1 MNSKTLQSSF
11 PNPFPPSWA
20 DSWGEDAYGL
30 YADFNL
36 SGLEQGINDLEHEI
50 GQLSPMEKDGVM
62 YGKKR
67 LIVNFVTQRFRWIA
81 AGDFIMGSSNGEPE
95 RSLSEDQH
103 KVTLSNGYWLADTT
117 MMKALWLLIMGK
129 SQHTEKKQLQ

>member
-62 YGKKR
+62 YGKR
-67 LIVNFVTQRFRWIA
+67 
-81 AGDFIMGSSNGEPE
+81 G
-95 RSLSEDQH
+95 
-103 KVTLSNGYWLADTT
+103 
-117 MMKALWLLIMGK
+117 
-129 SQHTEKKQLQ
+129 